1 MPVLVP
7 PNEARRALRAEDA
20 RTQTSESV
28 RTSLHG
34 LARFAS
40 RYYGTRFAAVTLVDQ
55 QEVHF
60 LGKYGPISVDALP
73 REAFFCGTTVGE
85 SDALVV
91 EDAQRDARF
100 LQLRLVDRK
109 GGIRF
114 YVGAPI
120 VDASGLAIGTVCAF
134 DSTLREAPTPF
145 ECEVL
150 HDLAGMAATQLGAH
164 RNPPD
169 TGPGTPIPGT
179 AHPRTSTPSA
189 SPALGTRGF
198 ADAVY
203 AMFADDPHRLQ
214 AHLDAHPQA
223 ITVRDAEGVFVLA
236 NVAAADLYGYRR
248 DHLIGRTE
256 ADLIAPPVRSSS
268 DAGLAPDTDTRG
280 FERVTTVA
288 GGRPDAAACQDEELV
303 DAHGRRRFFTVT
315 RHTVEHSG
323 QLWTLS
329 IAAET
334 TRQHRFESFT
344 REHADL
350 LEAAGGD
357 TPEALIF
364 ENVCAFVRRHLD
376 AAGVTVWMRDGSGLR
391 YVAGDGLP
399 SSLTNRMRVFER
411 GAGMLD
417 QTTRVGAPAYNGRL
431 TEACGVPAYAAFA
444 VDGHANTLLS
454 VPICTVQGRPVG
466 VLEVLL
472 PQRAPATPEQ
482 QDIAVSAVSVASLAV
497 EHRRRARQI
506 AFQQFNDRLTRLPNR
521 EGFLDRLTS
530 RLSHASRSDETVA
543 VLVVDIDAFRAVNER
558 YGQQVG
564 DAILQ
569 ELAARLDG
577 ALRDTDSL
585 ARISADEYALIL
597 TGLQDPND
605 AATVARKLLGLFE
618 TPFLVAGLEIAVR
631 GTIGVSLAR
640 TDGFDA
646 QTLLERAYSA
656 MHTAKEESPGG
667 FQYYSPECHAR
678 AVERYAMLTD
688 LRRAIGS
695 PELSLALQSQL
706 DLHSGRTIGF
716 EVLLRWTHPERGP
729 VSPGVFI
736 PLAEESGLIVE
747 LGQWVLE
754 EACRHAKTWLEKFG
768 EEDIRFSVNVAAAQ
782 FACPSFVDDVRR
794 ALRQA
799 SLSPQFLELE
809 VTESMVVTDV
819 EQTAATIET
828 LRALGVKVAIDDFGT
843 GHAGFMYLMK
853 LPADRLKLDRVFME
867 ELVDDHGRAQRG
879 AQVVKGIVD
888 MAHLLGMEVVA
899 EGVEHEAQMN
909 YLMRIGCDHIQGY
922 LIQRPF
928 SFATRLLEG

>member
-20 RTQTSESV
+20 RSQTSETV

-55 QEVHF
+55 QEICF

-73 REAFFCGTTVGE
+73 RDAFFCGTTVGE
-85 SDALVV
+85 PSGLVV

-100 LQLRLVDRK
+100 RHLRLVQRK
-109 GGIRF
+109 SGIRF

-134 DSTLREAPTPF
+134 DTTLRELPTPF
-145 ECEVL
+145 EREVM
-150 HDLAGMAATQLGAH
+150 HDLAGMAASQLGAH
-164 RNPPD
+164 RGPPD
-169 TGPGTPIPGT
+169 TGPTTPLPGT
-179 AHPRTSTPSA
+179 RQAAASTPTSTP
-189 SPALGTRGF
+189 ALGVGGF
-198 ADAVY
+198 AEAMY

-214 AHLDAHPQA
+214 AHLDAYPQA

-256 ADLIAPPVRSSS
+256 ADLVEPSKPGG
-268 DAGLAPDTDTRG
+268 DAAADAVSHG

-288 GGRPDAAACQDEELV
+288 GARLDAASCQEEELV

-315 RHTVEHSG
+315 RHAVEHQG
-323 QLWTLS
+323 QVWTLS
-329 IAAET
+329 VASET

-357 TPEALIF
+357 TPEAMIF
-364 ENVCAFVRRHLD
+364 ENVCEFVRRHLD
-376 AAGVTVWMRDGSGLR
+376 AACVTVWMRDGAGLR
-391 YVAGDGLP
+391 YVAGGGVRSSVANGLR
-399 SSLTNRMRVFER
+399 TFER
-411 GAGMLD
+411 STAILDHVARPGAL
-417 QTTRVGAPAYNGRL
+417 AYNGRL
-431 TEACGVPAYAAFA
+431 DATCGVPEYTTLAL
-444 VDGHANTLLS
+444 DGEALTLLS
-454 VPICTVQGRPVG
+454 VPIRTVEGRPVG
-466 VLEVLL
+466 LLDVLL

-482 QDIAVSAVSVASLAV
+482 QDIAVSAVSVAALAV

-543 VLVVDIDAFRAVNER
+543 VLVVDVDAFRAINER

-577 ALRDTDSL
+577 ALRETDSL

-605 AATVARKLLGLFE
+605 AATVARKLLSLFD
-618 TPFLVAGLEIAVR
+618 TPFLVAGIEIAVR

-656 MHTAKEESPGG
+656 MHTAKQESPGG

-678 AVERYAMLTD
+678 AVERYALLTD

-695 PELSLALQSQL
+695 SELFLALQSQL

-716 EVLLRWTHPERGP
+716 EVLLRWTHPERGS

-768 EEDIRFSVNVAAAQ
+768 EDDIRFSVNVAAAQ
-782 FACPSFVDDVRR
+782 FACPSFVDDVRL

-799 SLSPQFLELE
+799 RLEPRFLELE

-828 LRALGVKVAIDDFGT
+828 LRKLGVKVAIDDFGT

-928 SFATRLLEG
+928 AFATRLLEG